1 MDSVLEWHHWPNLCM
16 SEGLVTLLDEVF
28 EIFLFQFIKQGL
40 LNDSKTYGILFVLSP
55 IETVILK
62 CLEKVF
68 LKICSGISV
77 D

>member
-1 MDSVLEWHHWPNLCM
+1 MKF
-16 SEGLVTLLDEVF
+16 F

-40 LNDSKTYGILFVLSP
+40 LNYSKTYGILFVLSP